1 VKIFNYI
8 KGFNPKDALSNIG
21 AVMGLVG
28 GLMLANIQAGV
39 LPSDRY
45 EKTAHG
51 LIGSSIVLI
60 GFATGKNKD
69 LTGGQ

>member
-21 AVMGLVG
+21 SALGLVG
-28 GLMLANIQAGV
+28 SLALVNIQSGI
-39 LPSDRY
+39 LPATY
-45 EKTAHG
+45 EKPAQG